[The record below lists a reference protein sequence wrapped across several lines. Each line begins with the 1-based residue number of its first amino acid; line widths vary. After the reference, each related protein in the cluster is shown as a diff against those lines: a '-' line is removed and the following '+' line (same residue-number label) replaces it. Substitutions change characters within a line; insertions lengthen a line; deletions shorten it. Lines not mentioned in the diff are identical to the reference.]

1 MFCPNCGKTIDDNA
15 PFCGFCG
22 ATTGVAAS
30 APAPASELQ
39 PAQPVI
45 PQNPAPASP
54 APQNTVPQYAAPQ
67 NPVPQYAAA
76 PKPASSFKLNLDPQ
90 VASFIR
96 MAISAILAVLAVLV
110 LIGSIGTLA
119 TLGKINSYMTY
130 YGDLEDL
137 AAIRL
142 IDNLLVFVNL
152 ARTPAII
159 SFGLAVCGAV
169 VAYTSKQKIMFPC
182 ISAGV
187 GLIMFV
193 FNFLLVQVS
202 SMYALYKM
210 VANSVLSYLTGSSS
224 VSFGAP
230 IVGSIFLLIS
240 SLLMIACSAIVLL
253 KKESIVPN
261 AR

>member
-1 MFCPNCGKTIDDNA
+1 MFCPKCGKTIDDNA

-30 APAPASELQ
+30 APVAEQ

-45 PQNPAPASP
+45 PQNPAPAAP
-54 APQNTVPQYAAPQ
+54 APQNTAPQYAAPQ

-119 TLGKINSYMTY
+119 SLGKLKSSMTF
-130 YGDLEDL
+130 GSGLDDVEG
-137 AAIRL
+137 IRI

-159 SFGLAVCGAV
+159 SFGLAACGAV
-169 VAYTSKQKIMFPC
+169 VAYLSKQKIMFPC

-193 FNFLLVQVS
+193 FNFLLVPVS
-202 SMYALYKM
+202 SIYEFAKM
-210 VANSVLSYLTGSSS
+210 VANSAFSYLTGTSSI
-224 VSFGAP
+224 SFGAP
-230 IVGSIFLLIS
+230 IVGSIFLLIM
-240 SLLMIACSAIVLL
+240 SLLMMTCSVIVLL
-253 KKESIVPN
+253 KKESVVPN

>member
-1 MFCPNCGKTIDDNA
+1 MFCPTCGKTIDDNA

-30 APAPASELQ
+30 APAPSSEQ

-45 PQNPAPASP
+45 PQNPAP
-54 APQNTVPQYAAPQ
+54 QNTVPQFTAPQ
-67 NPVPQYAAA
+67 SPAPQYAA
-76 PKPASSFKLNLDPQ
+76 PKPASSFKLNIDPK
-90 VASFIR
+90 VADFIKL
-96 MAISAILAVLAVLV
+96 AISAILAVLAVLT

-119 TLGKINSYMTY
+119 TLGKLKDYMTY
-130 YGDLEDL
+130 GGDLDSL
-137 AAIRL
+137 DSIRL
-142 IDNLLVFVNL
+142 IDNLLIFVNL

-159 SFGLAVCGAV
+159 SFGLAVCGVV
-169 VAYTSKQKIMFPC
+169 VAYSTKQKIMFPC
-182 ISAGV
+182 VQAGV

-202 SMYALYKM
+202 GMFQLAKM
-210 VANSVLSYLTGSSS
+210 VANAVSSYFSGTT

-230 IVGSIFLLIS
+230 IVGSIFLLIMS
-240 SLLMIACSAIVLL
+240 VVMIAASAIVLL
-253 KKESIVPN
+253 KKENIVPN

>member
-1 MFCPNCGKTIDDNA
+1 MFCPKCGKTIDDNA

-30 APAPASELQ
+30 APVAEQ

-45 PQNPAPASP
+45 PQNPAPAAP
-54 APQNTVPQYAAPQ
+54 APQNTAPQYAAPQ

-96 MAISAILAVLAVLV
+96 MAISAVLAVLAVLV

-119 TLGKINSYMTY
+119 TLGKINNYMTY

-137 AAIRL
+137 DSIRL

-159 SFGLAVCGAV
+159 SFGLAACGAV
-169 VAYTSKQKIMFPC
+169 VAYLSKQKIMFPC

-202 SMYALYKM
+202 SMYALYKL
-210 VANSVLSYLTGSSS
+210 VTNSVLSYLTGTSS

-240 SLLMIACSAIVLL
+240 SLLMMVCSAIVLL
-253 KKESIVPN
+253 KKESVVPN

>member
-22 ATTGVAAS
+22 VTTGIAAS
-30 APAPASELQ
+30 APVAEQ

-45 PQNPAPASP
+45 PQNPSP
-54 APQNTVPQYAAPQ
+54 QPQNTAVPQ

-96 MAISAILAVLAVLV
+96 TAISAILVVLAVLV

-119 TLGKINSYMTY
+119 TLGKLNSSMTF
-130 YGDLEDL
+130 GSDFDDVES
-137 AAIRL
+137 IRL

-169 VAYTSKQKIMFPC
+169 VAYLSKQKITFPF

-193 FNFLLVQVS
+193 FNFLLVSVS
-202 SMYALYKM
+202 SMYALAKM
-210 VANSVLSYLTGSSS
+210 VANSVFSYLTGSSS
-224 VSFGAP
+224 ISFGAP

-240 SLLMIACSAIVLL
+240 SLLMMTCSAIVLL